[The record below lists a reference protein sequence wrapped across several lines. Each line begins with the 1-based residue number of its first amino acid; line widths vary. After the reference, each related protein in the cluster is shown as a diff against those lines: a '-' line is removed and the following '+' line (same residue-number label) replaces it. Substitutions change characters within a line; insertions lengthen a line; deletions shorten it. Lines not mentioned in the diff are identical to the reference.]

1 MDLDQKLA
9 RDEAKIKARSDA
21 LLFFWGSCVANDESV
36 RLLLKLYQLYQPYIF
51 RQTRVV
57 ECFFSS
63 PTVDSCNQKSHSQ
76 PTSV

>member
-21 LLFFWGSCVANDESV
+21 LLFFLGSCVANDESV
-36 RLLLKLYQLYQPYIF
+36 CLLLKLYQHIF